1 MSMVRDLSLAPEG
14 IRKIEW
20 VKSFMPVL
28 RQIEAQFKK
37 DKPFA
42 GLRISISVHLE
53 AKTAYLGQVLAAGG
67 ADIAITGSNT
77 LSTKDDICAALASQ
91 GYKVYAWHGATEA
104 EYWEHLK
111 KTLEFKPH
119 IIIDDGG
126 DFVNLLHGE
135 CKDYAANLIG
145 GCEETTTGITRLKA
159 REKAG
164 QLNFPMMRVNDA
176 ESKHLFDN
184 VHGTGQ
190 SVWDS
195 IMYTTNVMLTGRDV
209 VVAGY
214 GFCGKGVAMR
224 AKGLGARVIVTEINP
239 WRAMEAV
246 MDGHRVMSMDEAAK
260 IGEFFITVTGCNDVI
275 TSRHFEVMR
284 DNAFLANAGHFD
296 VEVNEKALRAMA
308 TKVEPRRAFIDGY
321 HMKDGR
327 VLNLLAE
334 GKLVNIVAGNG
345 HPADIMDMSFA
356 LQAMG
361 AKYLAENGKNLEPK
375 LYFIPEEVDRH
386 ISVMK
391 CKSMGIGLD
400 QLTAEQQKYFYGA
413 GSNSL
418 EWEKCT
424 SQMFQ

>member
-1 MSMVRDLSLAPEG
+1 MSLIRDPKLAEQG

-20 VKSFMPVL
+20 VKEYMPVL
-28 RQIEAQFKK
+28 RQIEEQFKK
-37 DKPFA
+37 DQPFK
-42 GLRISISVHLE
+42 GMRIAVCVHLE
-53 AKTAYLGQVLAAGG
+53 AKTAYLSQVLAAGG
-67 ADIAITGSNT
+67 ADVASTGSNT
-77 LSTKDDICAALASQ
+77 LSTKDDICAGLAAQ
-91 GYKVYAWHGATEA
+91 GHKVYAWYNATEE

-126 DFVNLLHGE
+126 DFISLLHGE
-135 CKDYAANLIG
+135 CAAYGENLIG
-145 GCEETTTGITRLKA
+145 GCEETTTGINRLRA
-159 REKAG
+159 REREGSLK
-164 QLNFPMMRVNDA
+164 FPMMAVNDA
-176 ESKHLFDN
+176 DSKHLFDN
-184 VHGTGQ
+184 IHGTGQ

-246 MDGHRVMSMDEAAK
+246 MDGFRVMKMDDAAR
-260 IGEFFITVTGCNDVI
+260 IGEFFVTVTGNKDVI
-275 TSRHFEVMR
+275 TARHYEVMR
-284 DNAFLANAGHFD
+284 HNAFLANAGHFD
-296 VEVNEKALRAMA
+296 VEFSKPDLLSLS
-308 TKVEPRRAFIDGY
+308 TKVEERRPFIDGY

-327 VLNLLAE
+327 ILNVLAD

-361 AKYLAENGKNLEPK
+361 ALHIAQQGKNLKPA
-375 LYFIPEEVDRH
+375 LYKIPTEIDRE
-386 ISVMK
+386 IALMK
-391 CKSMGIGLD
+391 SKAMNLGLD
-400 QLTAEQQKYFYGA
+400 VLTPEQEAYWNGT
-413 GSNSL
+413 G
-418 EWEKCT
+418 E
-424 SQMFQ
+424 

>member
-1 MSMVRDLSLAPEG
+1 MNHQIRDISLAPEG
-14 IRKIEW
+14 IKKIEW
-20 VKSFMPVL
+20 VKEYMPVL
-28 RQIEAQFKK
+28 RQIEEQFKK
-37 DKPFA
+37 DQPFK
-42 GLRISISVHLE
+42 GLRIAISVHLE

-67 ADIAITGSNT
+67 ADVAITGSNT
-77 LSTKDDICAALASQ
+77 LSTKDDICAGLASQ
-91 GYKVYAWHGATEA
+91 GYKVYAWHGATEE
-104 EYWEHLK
+104 EYWSHLK

-126 DFVNLLHGE
+126 DFVGLLHGE
-135 CKDYAANLIG
+135 CKDYAENLLG

-159 REKAG
+159 REKEG
-164 QLNFPMMRVNDA
+164 SLKFPMMRVNDA
-176 ESKHLFDN
+176 DSKHLFDN

-224 AKGLGARVIVTEINP
+224 AKGLGARVTVTEINP

-246 MDGHRVMSMDEAAK
+246 MDGFKVVSMDEAAK
-260 IGEFFITVTGCNDVI
+260 YGEFFVTVTGCSDVI
-275 TSRHFEVMR
+275 TERHFEVMR
-284 DNAFLANAGHFD
+284 HNAFLANAGHFD
-296 VEVNEKALRAMA
+296 VEVNEKALRKMA
-308 TKVEPRRAFIDGY
+308 TKVENRRNFIDGY

-327 VLNLLAE
+327 ILNLLAE

-361 AKYLAENGKNLEPK
+361 CKYIAENGKNLEPK
-375 LYFIPEEVDRH
+375 LYFIPEDVDRE

-391 CKSMGIGLD
+391 CNAMGLGLD
-400 QLTAEQQKYFYGA
+400 TLTKEQEEYYYGT
-413 GSNSL
+413 G
-418 EWEKCT
+418 E
-424 SQMFQ
+424 

>member
-1 MSMVRDLSLAPEG
+1 MSIIRDPSLAADG

-20 VKSFMPVL
+20 VKEFMPVL
-28 RQIEAQFKK
+28 AQIEEQFKK

-42 GLRISISVHLE
+42 GMRVSVCVHLE
-53 AKTAYLGQVLAAGG
+53 AKTAYLAQVMASGG
-67 ADIAITGSNT
+67 ADVAVTGSNT
-77 LSTKDDICAALASQ
+77 LSTKDEICAGLASQ
-91 GYKVYAWHGATEA
+91 GYKVYAWHNATEE
-104 EYWEHLK
+104 EYWEHLI

-126 DFVNLLHGE
+126 DFVQLLHG
-135 CKDYAANLIG
+135 DYAHLAENLLG
-145 GCEETTTGITRLKA
+145 GCEETTTGINRLKA
-159 REKAG
+159 RQREGTLK
-164 QLNFPMMRVNDA
+164 FPMMAVNDA
-176 ESKHLFDN
+176 DSKHLFDN

-224 AKGLGARVIVTEINP
+224 ARGLGARVIVTEINP

-246 MDGHRVMSMDEAAK
+246 MDGFRVMKMDDAAR
-260 IGEFFITVTGCNDVI
+260 IGEFFVTVTGNKDVI
-275 TSRHFEVMR
+275 TGKHYDVMKH
-284 DNAFLANAGHFD
+284 NAFLANAGHFD
-296 VEVNEKALRAMA
+296 VEFSKPDLTARA
-308 TKVEPRRAFIDGY
+308 TKVEERRPYIEGY

-327 VLNLLAE
+327 ILNVLAD

-361 AKYLAENGKNLEPK
+361 ALHIAQQGKSMKPE
-375 LYFIPEEVDRH
+375 LYSIPVEVDRE
-386 ISVMK
+386 IALMK
-391 CKSMGIGLD
+391 AKAMNLGLD
-400 QLTAEQQKYFYGA
+400 TLTPEQEKYWLGT
-413 GSNSL
+413 G
-418 EWEKCT
+418 E
-424 SQMFQ
+424 

>member
-1 MSMVRDLSLAPEG
+1 MSIIRDISLAPEG
-14 IRKIEW
+14 IKKIEW
-20 VKSFMPVL
+20 VKEYMPVL
-28 RQIEAQFKK
+28 RQIEEQFKK

-42 GLRISISVHLE
+42 GMRIAVSVHLE

-67 ADIAITGSNT
+67 ADVAITGSNT
-77 LSTKDDICAALASQ
+77 LSTKDEICAALVSQ
-91 GYKVYAWHGATEA
+91 GYKVYAWHGATDE
-104 EYWEHLK
+104 EYREHLI

-126 DFVNLLHGE
+126 DFVSLLHGE
-135 CKDYAANLIG
+135 YSHLAENLLG

-159 REKAG
+159 REKEG
-164 QLNFPMMRVNDA
+164 TLKFPMMRVNDA
-176 ESKHLFDN
+176 DSKHLFDN

-195 IMYTTNVMLTGRDV
+195 IMYTTNVMLSGRDV

-214 GFCGKGVAMR
+214 GFCGRGVAMR
-224 AKGLGARVIVTEINP
+224 AKGLGARVTVTEINP

-246 MDGHRVMSMDEAAK
+246 MDGFQVKTMDEAAK
-260 IGEFFITVTGCNDVI
+260 FGEFFVTVTGCNDVI
-275 TSRHFEVMR
+275 TARHFEVMR
-284 DNAFLANAGHFD
+284 HNAFLANAGHFD
-296 VEVNEKALRAMA
+296 VEVNEKDLRKMA
-308 TKVEPRRAFIDGY
+308 TKVENRRKFIDGY

-361 AKYLAENGKNLEPK
+361 AKYIAENGKSLEPK
-375 LYFIPEEVDRH
+375 LYYIPEDVDRQ
-386 ISVMK
+386 ISLMK
-391 CKSMGIGLD
+391 CKAMGLGLD
-400 QLTAEQQKYFYGA
+400 ALTPEQEKYFYGT
-413 GSNSL
+413 G
-418 EWEKCT
+418 E
-424 SQMFQ
+424 